1 MCVPRSVWV
10 SRAVPDSARI
20 ELEVSLQHFRHA
32 RNTFASAGTFQIA
45 DTQLKAAGCQ
55 NGVVVK
61 PGVIPAGQVS
71 ASFNAVTFN
80 HCELP

>member
-1 MCVPRSVWV
+1 MCVNAWV

-20 ELEVSLQHFRHA
+20 ELEVSLQHFGHA

-55 NGVVVK
+55 NGIVVQ
-61 PGVIPAGQVS
+61 PPLHPQLGNPSRSGQ
-71 ASFNAVTFN
+71 
-80 HCELP
+80 CIL

>member
-1 MCVPRSVWV
+1 MYAWV

-55 NGVVVK
+55 NGVVVQ
-61 PGVIPAGQVS
+61 PPPPPTAR
-71 ASFNAVTFN
+71 
-80 HCELP
+80 